1 MTLRLFFNFILVL
14 LVSYSCTNSDQEQA
28 IVKKYEPNF
37 ESLKQHEA
45 APEWFQDA
53 KLGMYFHWGPYSV
66 PAYGSAWYPSNMYMR
81 GSDVN
86 KFHEKNFGPI
96 EEFGYEDWIRR
107 LYPHVYR

>member
-1 MTLRLFFNFILVL
+1 MYAIR
-14 LVSYSCTNSDQEQA
+14 SYYACTNSNQEQA

-96 EEFGYEDWIRR
+96 EEFGVITSYSIHYTK
-107 LYPHVYR
+107 LYDERDGGQKC